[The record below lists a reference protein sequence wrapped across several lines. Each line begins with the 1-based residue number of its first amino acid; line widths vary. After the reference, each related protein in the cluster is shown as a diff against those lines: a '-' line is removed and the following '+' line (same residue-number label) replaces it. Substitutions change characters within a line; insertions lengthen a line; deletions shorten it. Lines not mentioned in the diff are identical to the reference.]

1 MGNKTDTKKNST
13 RIGYLHDDSSHRRPR
28 RWASRKGGERNM
40 VETIEGVSYTPNW
53 EQRQE
58 IVKILMNDYRSFIRT
73 ERGQKLMSSCK

>member
-1 MGNKTDTKKNST
+1 
-13 RIGYLHDDSSHRRPR
+13 
-28 RWASRKGGERNM
+28 M

>member
-1 MGNKTDTKKNST
+1 
-13 RIGYLHDDSSHRRPR
+13 
-28 RWASRKGGERNM
+28 M

-73 ERGQKLMSSCK
+73 ERGQKLMSSCKYGATQDEAAKRAMAEME